1 MTQMQEKPDL
11 IIRGGMALTMVE
23 GEPPLRNAR
32 VSIAG
37 GRIVEIRSEADGEPL
52 PDGTETLDAH
62 GGIIMPGLVNGHTHA
77 AMTLFRG
84 YADDLPLRTW
94 LFDRIFPVEARML
107 NPDTVYW
114 GSLLACLEMISS
126 GTTTFSDGYFYQD
139 STARAV
145 HEAGL
150 RAVVAQGV
158 IDFPAPGVP
167 DPEKNLIQGR
177 EFLDRWKNVSSLIT
191 PGLFCHSPVTCS
203 DRTMRQALEISQ
215 AYSVPLQTHLSETA
229 EEAGEILKRT
239 GVRPVHHLADIGL
252 LCADLICAH
261 SIHVEEEEMRLL
273 AEHSVKIVH
282 VPESNMK
289 LGSGVAKVPNM
300 LKMGI
305 TVALGTDGCASNND
319 LDLFREM
326 DSAAKLS
333 KVFEMNPVCLDAPSV
348 LGIATK
354 GGAEALGLTT
364 RIGTL
369 EAGKEADIIV
379 VDLQQP
385 HLVPLYN
392 PYSSLVYSAVG
403 ADVKHAMVHGRILM
417 KERQFLTLDAEEI
430 MGKVKEISRKINDE

>member
-1 MTQMQEKPDL
+1 
-11 IIRGGMALTMVE
+11 
-23 GEPPLRNAR
+23 
-32 VSIAG
+32 
-37 GRIVEIRSEADGEPL
+37 
-52 PDGTETLDAH
+52 
-62 GGIIMPGLVNGHTHA
+62 MPGLVNGHTHA

-94 LFDRIFPVEARML
+94 LFDKIFPVEARML